1 MASGRQRFARAELLL
16 QPSLK
21 ARLEG
26 RAQAEGRSLG
36 ELARDLLSAA
46 IEAREAGP
54 GGVARSRADRLV
66 ELVEESLNEL
76 RMLAILIG
84 AVGRTVLGNQQL
96 LIHWATREEDFGVS
110 EEDLSAELQAAGA
123 EGWQQVLAELRA
135 PVEKPASRRA
145 GRSE

>member
-1 MASGRQRFARAELLL
+1 VITGGRHRFARGELLL

-26 RAQAEGRSLG
+26 RAQVEGRSLG

-54 GGVARSRADRLV
+54 DAIARSRADRLV
-66 ELVEESLNEL
+66 ELAEEKLNEL
-76 RMLAILIG
+76 RTLSMLVG

-96 LIHWATREEDFGVS
+96 LVHWATREDDFGISDEV
-110 EEDLSAELQAAGA
+110 LSAELQAAGA
-123 EGWQQVLAELRA
+123 EGWQQILAELRA
-135 PVEKPASRRA
+135 SADEPPSRRA
-145 GRSE
+145 GEE

>member
-26 RAQAEGRSLG
+26 RAQVEGCSLG

-54 GGVARSRADRLV
+54 GAIARSRADRLV

-76 RMLAILIG
+76 RMLA
-84 AVGRTVLGNQQL
+84 
-96 LIHWATREEDFGVS
+96 F
-110 EEDLSAELQAAGA
+110 
-123 EGWQQVLAELRA
+123 
-135 PVEKPASRRA
+135 
-145 GRSE
+145 

>member
-1 MASGRQRFARAELLL
+1 MAGGRHRFSRAELLL

-26 RAQAEGRSLG
+26 RAKVEGRSFG

-66 ELVEESLNEL
+66 ELAEENLNEL
-76 RMLAILIG
+76 RTLAMLIG
-84 AVGRTVLGNQQL
+84 AVGRTVLGNQHL
-96 LIHWATREEDFGVS
+96 LIHWATREQDFGVS
-110 EEDLSAELQAAGA
+110 EEELSAELQAAGA
-123 EGWQQVLAELRA
+123 EGWQQVLAELRD
-135 PVEKPASRRA
+135 PAEEPPAQRT
-145 GRSE
+145 EEQ